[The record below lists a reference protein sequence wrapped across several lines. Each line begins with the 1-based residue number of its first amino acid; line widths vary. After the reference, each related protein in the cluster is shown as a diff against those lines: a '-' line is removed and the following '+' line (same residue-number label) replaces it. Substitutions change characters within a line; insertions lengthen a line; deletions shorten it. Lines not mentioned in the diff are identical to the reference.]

1 MLSIRVCKAKESEGP
16 KPNRADRCMPKKK
29 FRFNEA
35 AGKCEDYSIK
45 GCKAN
50 RDSYATREECEIH
63 CSNIGGRGTPSK
75 RPLSN
80 LPLKRGKSR
89 DCNLPTQVSFPQCGN
104 FIIFLS
110 FKFCVKSILENLE
123 VQNLPF

>member
-1 MLSIRVCKAKESEGP
+1 MIFFPIMISIRVCKAKESEGP
-16 KPNRADRCMPKKK
+16 KPNRVDRCMPMKK

-63 CSNIGGRGTPSK
+63 CSNIGGRGTPSR

-89 DCNLPTQVSFPQCGN
+89 DCNLPTQVSFLDTVWKFRN
-104 FIIFLS
+104 YSAHDIFG
-110 FKFCVKSILENLE
+110 KG
-123 VQNLPF
+123 

>member
-1 MLSIRVCKAKESEGP
+1 MISFRTCKAKESEGP
-16 KPNRADRCMPKKK
+16 KQNRADRCMPMKK

-35 AGKCEDYSIK
+35 SGKCEDYSIK

-63 CSNIGGRGTPSK
+63 CNIGGTPSM

-89 DCNLPTQVSFPQCGN
+89 DCNLPTQVGFCTQCGN
-104 FIIFLS
+104 LDIFLHLRYY
-110 FKFCVKSILENLE
+110 VKSFLANS
-123 VQNLPF
+123 VSQ

>member
-1 MLSIRVCKAKESEGP
+1 MLFIRVCKAKESEGP
-16 KPNRADRCMPKKK
+16 KPNRGDRCMPMKR

-35 AGKCEDYSIK
+35 VGKCEDYSIK

-63 CSNIGGRGTPSK
+63 CNIGRTPSAQ

-89 DCNLPTQVSFPQCGN
+89 DCNLPTQVSFY
-104 FIIFLS
+104 LA
-110 FKFCVKSILENLE
+110 EN
-123 VQNLPF
+123 